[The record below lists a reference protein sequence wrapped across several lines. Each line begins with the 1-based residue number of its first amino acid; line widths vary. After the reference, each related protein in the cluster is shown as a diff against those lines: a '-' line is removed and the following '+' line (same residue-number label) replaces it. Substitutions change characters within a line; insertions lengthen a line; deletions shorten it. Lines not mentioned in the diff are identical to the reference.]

1 MGNHTPNR
9 SSESFPLIP
18 VLILFGAVGLMLAAL
33 LAGQPKVP
41 PTTLATATEIALEPT
56 AMPTESAQEVTAVS
70 YDPEIVRQGQAL
82 FQTTCAA
89 CHGTNARGIQGLG
102 KDLIAGDFV
111 PVVSDEELHDMIV
124 VGRSAFDPAN
134 TTGIAM
140 LPRGGNPSL
149 SDDQIDQIIVFLR
162 ATAATE
168 LAVVPPG
175 RGSVGESPSEDVMIS
190 AEDFILPV
198 DLLGFNDDVI
208 PELPE
213 REFNPAEA
221 YALSCSGC
229 HGAQGEGV
237 EGLTQPLS
245 ASPLMEDDDALLNF
259 LMTGVTER
267 ELPFPHPVRGEYP
280 ALDEDQLRALIEYV
294 HTLPGAGEADE

>member
-1 MGNHTPNR
+1 MGNHAPNR
-9 SSESFPLIP
+9 SSDSFPLIP
-18 VLILFGAVGLMLAAL
+18 VLILFGAVGLILVAL
-33 LAGQPKVP
+33 LAGQPKIP
-41 PTTLATATEIALEPT
+41 PAALPTATEVAVEPT
-56 AMPTESAQEVTAVS
+56 AAPTEAAQEVVTVS

-111 PVVSDEELHDMIV
+111 PNVSDEELHEFIV

-140 LPRGGNPSL
+140 PARGGNPSL

-168 LAVVPPG
+168 FAAVPPA
-175 RGSVGESPSEDVMIS
+175 RGSDGESPAEGAVVS
-190 AEDFILPV
+190 AEDFVLPV
-198 DLLGFNDDVI
+198 DLLGFNDDII

-229 HGAQGEGV
+229 HGAQGEGI
-237 EGLTQPLS
+237 EGLTQPLA
-245 ASPLMEDDDALLNF
+245 ASPFMDDDEALLNF
-259 LMTGVTER
+259 LLTGETER

-280 ALDEDQLRALIEYV
+280 ALNEDQLRTLIEYA
-294 HTLPGAGEADE
+294 HTLSGATE

>member
-41 PTTLATATEIALEPT
+41 PAALPTATEVALEPT
-56 AMPTESAQEVTAVS
+56 AIPTEVAQEIVAVS

-102 KDLIAGDFV
+102 KDLIAGDYV
-111 PVVSDEELHDMIV
+111 PNVSDEELHEMIV
-124 VGRSAFDPAN
+124 VGRSAFDPEN
-134 TTGIAM
+134 TTGITM
-140 LPRGGNPSL
+140 PPRGGNPSL
-149 SDDQIDQIIVFLR
+149 SDDQVDQIIVFLR

-168 LAVVPPG
+168 FAAVPPG
-175 RGSVGESPSEDVMIS
+175 RGNVGESPSEGAVVS
-190 AEDFILPV
+190 AEDFVLPV
-198 DLLGFNDDVI
+198 DLLGFNDDDI
-208 PELPE
+208 PELPQ
-213 REFNPAEA
+213 REFNPTEA

-229 HGAQGEGV
+229 HGAQGEGI

-245 ASPLMEDDDALLNF
+245 ASPLIEDDDALFNF
-259 LMTGVTER
+259 LMTGETER

-280 ALDEDQLRALIEYV
+280 ALNEDQLRALIEYV
-294 HTLPGAGEADE
+294 HTLPGAGE